1 MNQTKRVITPK
12 EAGRI
17 LGRSQKTIEHGL
29 RTGSLPFGTAYK
41 QASGRYVYIIP
52 LDAFE
57 RFLKGSLRD
66 EETVV

>member
-1 MNQTKRVITPK
+1 MNHMKNVITPK

-29 RTGSLPFGTAYK
+29 RTGALPFGTAYR

-52 LDAFE
+52 RDAFE
-57 RFLKGSLRD
+57 RFVKGGG
-66 EETVV
+66 VCGNV

>member
-29 RTGSLPFGTAYK
+29 RTGALPFGTAYK

-52 LDAFE
+52 KDAFD
-57 RFLKGSLRD
+57 RFMRGGQSD
-66 EETVV
+66 EPEI